1 MRKLLILFV
10 FAVLAICISGQV
22 SFGNAG
28 LFNQNWKFSK
38 GDFKDAPSD
47 AFNDS
52 RWRDINLPHDWSV
65 EGPLSP
71 SLASA
76 NGYLPGGIAW
86 YRKSFEL
93 DQNDL
98 LKRIYI
104 YFEGVYRDGEVYIN
118 GKSLGMRPEGYIS
131 YMYDLT
137 PFIKTGKN
145 IIAVRVDHSKYN
157 DTRWYSGSGIY
168 RDVYLVKA
176 NAVHIDQWG
185 VYITT
190 PEVSEKKSV
199 IKATISVVN
208 KSSKDENVIVV
219 NELIDKNNKIINKIS
234 SKLCIKA
241 NSKSDVTGLLKIN
254 NPGLWSVDTPNLY
267 YVRTIIK
274 NKNEVIDQTTTTI
287 GIRSLSFDPDNGFS
301 LNGKN
306 MKVKGVCLHHDAG
319 CLGSAVPK
327 EVWKLRLERLKE
339 IGCNAIRTSHNP
351 QAPVLYELCDELGLL
366 VMNEAFDEWEYPK
379 KKWVEGWNAGTPTFD
394 GHSEFFNEWG
404 ETDLKDMILRD
415 RNHPSVFMWSI
426 GNEVDYPND
435 PYSHPILNKEGI
447 QQQHQAGYQPDKP
460 NAERLGGIAKRL
472 AAVVKKY
479 DPSRPVTAGLA
490 GPIMSN
496 ETEYPGA
503 LDVAGY
509 NYTESRYEMDHKKYP
524 QRVLYGSENGHGYDA
539 WKYVRDYKYIFGQ
552 FLWTGIDYL
561 GESYRWPSRG
571 FGSGLLDIGSL
582 MKPRAFF
589 RMSLWSEKPMIY
601 AGTQIVSRGR
611 GNLSMDAMPLW
622 NYRDGQTV
630 RVLCY
635 TNCKTAKLLINGV
648 QEGDIKKYDD
658 NTGIIY
664 WDVPYKP
671 GKLEVLGFNDDKE
684 VAKFEINTSKKP
696 NAIKAKVINNK
707 IQKDG
712 SVSIIELQIVDENGI
727 HVIMADNMINCLTD
741 GKVKVIG
748 MEGSNMSDMTD
759 YKDNSHR
766 AYQGKLVVYV
776 QSTGITGKSTIR
788 FTSPWLE
795 DTTVEVDVN

>member
-1 MRKLLILFV
+1 MRKLLLLFA
-10 FAVLAICISGQV
+10 FAVSAICISGQV

-38 GDFKDAPSD
+38 GDFKDAPYD

-93 DQNDL
+93 DQNDI

-118 GKSLGMRPEGYIS
+118 GKSLGIRPEGYIS

-145 IIAVRVDHSKYN
+145 LIAVRVDHSKYN

-727 HVIMADNMINCLTD
+727 PVIMADNMINCLTD

>member
-131 YMYDLT
+131 YIYDLT

-208 KSSKDENVIVV
+208 KSSKEENVIVV